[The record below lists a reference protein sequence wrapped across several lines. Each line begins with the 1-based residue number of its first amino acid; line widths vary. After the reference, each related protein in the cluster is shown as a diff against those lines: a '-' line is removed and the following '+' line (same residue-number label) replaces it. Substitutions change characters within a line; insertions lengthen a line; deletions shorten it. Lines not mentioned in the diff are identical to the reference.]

1 MRLTEEGSQTPC
13 VRTTR
18 IVSGP
23 TILAIGSFATT
34 KSAPFINEPKEMTR
48 IVFALLALLLA
59 MPALADATAGEK
71 KSASCTTCHGN
82 DGNSAAAAYPNLA
95 GQTAPYLYKQLKDF
109 KEGRRKSVVMSPM
122 VGFMSDQDMQD
133 LADYFSIQ
141 HPQRASFAPDPALA
155 AEGKKITQELAC
167 VSCHQSNFKGLNEF
181 PRVTRQQYNYTVK
194 QLQDFRDGARSNDYG
209 TMGPTTKN
217 LTDEQFKAFVHYI
230 STL

>member
-1 MRLTEEGSQTPC
+1 
-13 VRTTR
+13 
-18 IVSGP
+18 
-23 TILAIGSFATT
+23 
-34 KSAPFINEPKEMTR
+34 MTR
-48 IVFALLALLLA
+48 VLFGLLACIVATPVFA
-59 MPALADATAGEK
+59 DAAAGEK

-95 GQTAPYLYKQLKDF
+95 GQTSAYLYKQLKDF

-133 LADYFSIQ
+133 LADYFSVQ
-141 HPQRASFAPDPALA
+141 SPQRSSFSPDPTMV
-155 AEGKKITQELAC
+155 AEGKKITQDLKC

-194 QLQDFRDGARSNDYG
+194 QLKDFRDGVRTNDNG
-209 TMGPTTKN
+209 TMAPLAKN
-217 LTDEQFKAFVHYI
+217 LTDEQIKAIVHYL